1 MGLGMPPPYHDP
13 NASLYS
19 AAPAILGAPSSYG
32 STYHATPQYGDNG
45 SNHGSDSD
53 HDYTFRSTPP
63 SVMNGGYA
71 QPQPLYHGPV
81 DGAYAPFGTIDYG
94 HPLRAV
100 PTSYTM

>member
-1 MGLGMPPPYHDP
+1 MPPPYHDP

-19 AAPAILGAPSSYG
+19 AAPTILGAPSSYG
-32 STYHATPQYGDNG
+32 STYHATPQYGDNS

-100 PTSYTM
+100 PASYTM